1 VRKLIAGGVGLV
13 AVLALSVPGAFG
25 SQGQTPGVTAKTI
38 KIGGTFPLTGPAAAY
53 APIPLGMKAYF
64 SYINKRRAPK
74 SLDPQRK
81 RGIFGRQIVWKYYD
95 DAYNPA
101 NTVQLTRRL
110 VEQDK
115 VFATVGQLGTEHNLA
130 VREYLNSKKVPQSL
144 VSTGASYWGL
154 DYKKYPWTIGWQPDY
169 IAEGRLYGAHMKANF
184 NGKKIGILYQN
195 DDYGKDYLYGVK
207 AALGKA
213 YANANVVAE
222 VPFEVTATSLAS
234 QMSKIKAS
242 GATIFVLLATPTPTI
257 RAYATGK
264 ALGFR
269 PEQIYLNSVSATS
282 AFLNIAVAS
291 AGADYVNGSLSMAYT
306 KDPSSPTWD
315 KDAGM
320 KLYRAI
326 MAKYLPTAKATD
338 GLYLY
343 GMAKAET
350 FVQAMYKAGKNP
362 TRASYMAALLS
373 MNSTNKFLYPGVKQ
387 KTSPKDHFIISQ
399 MALERY
405 THPDWKVIGKL
416 IDGRP
421 RGR

>member
-1 VRKLIAGGVGLV
+1 VRKLIAFGVGLV

-38 KIGGTFPLTGPAAAY
+38 TIGGTFPLTGPAAAY

-64 SYINKRRAPK
+64 SYINARKGP
-74 SLDPQRK
+74 DGK
-81 RGIFGRQIVWKYYD
+81 RGVGGRQIIWKYYD
-95 DAYNPA
+95 DGYNPA
-101 NTVQLTRRL
+101 KTAEFTRRL

-130 VREYLNSKKVPQSL
+130 VREYLNTNKVPQTL

-154 DYKKYPWTIGWQPDY
+154 QYKQYPWTIGWQPDY
-169 IAEGRLYGAHMKANF
+169 IAEGRIYGAHMRANF

-213 YANANVVAE
+213 YATANVVAE

-234 QMSKIKAS
+234 QMTRIKAS

-264 ALGFR
+264 ALGFK

-282 AFLNIAVAS
+282 AFLNIAVGS
-291 AGADYVNGSLSMAYT
+291 AGADYVNGSLSVAYL

-315 KDAGM
+315 NDAAM
-320 KLYRAI
+320 KLYREI
-326 MAKYLPTAKATD
+326 MAKYAPSAKAAD

-343 GMAKAET
+343 GVAKAET
-350 FVQAMYKAGKNP
+350 FVQALYKAGKSP
-362 TRASYMAALLS
+362 TRASLMAALLS
-373 MNSTNKFLYPGVKQ
+373 MNSDNKFALPGVMQ
-387 KTSPKDHFIISQ
+387 KTSAKDHFVISQ
-399 MALERY
+399 MQLQRY
-405 THPDWKVIGKL
+405 AHPDWKLQGKL

>member
-1 VRKLIAGGVGLV
+1 VRKLIACGVGLV

-25 SQGQTPGVTAKTI
+25 SEGQTPGITAKTVT
-38 KIGGTFPLTGPAAAY
+38 IGGTFPLTGPAAAY

-64 SYINKRRAPK
+64 SYINARKGP
-74 SLDPQRK
+74 DGK
-81 RGIFGRQIVWKYYD
+81 RGVGGRQIIWKFYD
-95 DAYNPA
+95 DGYNPA
-101 NTVQLTRRL
+101 KTVEFTRRL

-130 VREYLNSKKVPQSL
+130 VREYLNTNKVPQTL

-154 DYKKYPWTIGWQPDY
+154 QYKQYPWTIGWQPDY
-169 IAEGRLYGAHMKANF
+169 IAEGRIYGAHMKANF

-195 DDYGKDYLYGVK
+195 DDYGKDYLYGVR

-213 YANANVVAE
+213 YANANIVAE
-222 VPFEVTATSLAS
+222 EPFEVTATSLAS
-234 QMSKIKAS
+234 QMTRIRAS

-264 ALGFR
+264 ALGFK
-269 PEQIYLNSVSATS
+269 PEQIYLNSVAATA
-282 AFLNIAVAS
+282 AFLNIAVGN
-291 AGADYVNGSLSMAYT
+291 AGADYVNGSLSVAYL

-315 KDAGM
+315 NDAAM
-320 KLYRAI
+320 KQYREI
-326 MAKYLPTAKATD
+326 MAKYAPSAKATD

-350 FVQAMYKAGKNP
+350 FVQALYKAGKNP
-362 TRASYMAALLS
+362 TRASLMAALLS
-373 MNSTNKFLYPGVKQ
+373 MNEVNKFALPGVMQ
-387 KTSPKDHFIISQ
+387 KTSAKDHFVISQ
-399 MALERY
+399 MQLQRY
-405 THPDWKVIGKL
+405 AHPDWKLQGKL